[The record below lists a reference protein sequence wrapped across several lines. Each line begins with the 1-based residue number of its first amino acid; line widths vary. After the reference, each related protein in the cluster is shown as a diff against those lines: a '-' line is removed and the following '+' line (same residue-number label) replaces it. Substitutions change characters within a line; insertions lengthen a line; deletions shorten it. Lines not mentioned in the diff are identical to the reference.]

1 MMTIHLARRQIVPC
15 FLLKH
20 NTGRPDFIADAVRF
34 GEIPRPVRRTANADA
49 CSDLFIAETVSQ
61 PPHRLDLPGQN
72 PAAAIHRE
80 RQIEQHR
87 HRVRVDPPM
96 RADQPRELPT
106 LGPIYATLH
115 RKEVHSM
122 TDNVENLILEHLKK
136 IQAEQSAA
144 RERDTEILS
153 RLSHMESGIARIS
166 RDESMTYGELI
177 QDRHTVDKLKERI
190 ERIERRL
197 EINN

>member
-1 MMTIHLARRQIVPC
+1 
-15 FLLKH
+15 
-20 NTGRPDFIADAVRF
+20 
-34 GEIPRPVRRTANADA
+34 
-49 CSDLFIAETVSQ
+49 
-61 PPHRLDLPGQN
+61 
-72 PAAAIHRE
+72 
-80 RQIEQHR
+80 
-87 HRVRVDPPM
+87 
-96 RADQPRELPT
+96 
-106 LGPIYATLH
+106 
-115 RKEVHSM
+115 M

-153 RLSHMESGIARIS
+153 RLSQMESGIARIS

-177 QDRHTVDKLKERI
+177 QDRPTVDKLKERI